1 MTLEVSNYVFG
12 KNVKLKSCSLS
23 SHGVKRCV
31 SQVSLRTKRMCDDT
45 TNARSIVKRK
55 LAVLIRS
62 LSVEDYSQSYTYA
75 YTTILEYKT
84 ESRRDWINQSEY

>member
-1 MTLEVSNYVFG
+1 
-12 KNVKLKSCSLS
+12 
-23 SHGVKRCV
+23 
-31 SQVSLRTKRMCDDT
+31 MCDDT
-45 TNARSIVKRK
+45 TNARSIVTRK

>member
-23 SHGVKRCV
+23 SHGVKCCV
-31 SQVSLRTKRMCDDT
+31 SQVSLRTRRMCDDT

-55 LAVLIRS
+55 LAMLI
-62 LSVEDYSQSYTYA
+62 QSYTYA
-75 YTTILEYKT
+75 YTTILEYKA